1 MRGIRMAI
9 VLLSITLISLAAYI
23 ALVPRIFPF
32 RAKLAYEGDGSL
44 SPELGRFCRNWF
56 FKGEVARL
64 EFEVSNPYFR
74 DVKVEVFLAPFDDL
88 SSRRKICEFQAERSR
103 LLFPSI
109 TAQSLEIDT
118 RALNSSLYELQVYV
132 EGLAKYSSPTPPSS
146 NIESY
151 PWMLCVMERLNSS
164 AAERGDG
171 IPKLAVPCGLGVNI
185 HFVKPS
191 PSQEIDLDM
200 VANAGF
206 RLIRMDLTWDNVEKE
221 WGVYDFSDYEVLT
234 EELQKRGM
242 RPLYILDYGNS
253 LYDEGLS
260 PHTDEGRGAF
270 AAFAAAAV
278 REFGDDRV
286 IWEIWNEPNI
296 GVFWKPSPNVTNYA
310 MLAVE
315 AIRRMLEAQS
325 NCTII
330 APATS
335 GIDRNFIYE
344 AMRLGLGGRLSA
356 LSVHPYRSSEP
367 ETAFGEY
374 ENLREI
380 VGNLTV
386 VSSEWGYT
394 TNGQYGNKVDLV
406 TQAQYVVRI
415 YLTDLMQ
422 RVPISIIYDWKDD
435 GLSLQDS
442 EQNFGVVADHD
453 GSVGALGYRCFYV
466 KPSYFALYNLVRE
479 LRGLSPERELD
490 LGEGVYG
497 LWFSKGD
504 DRRLVVW
511 TRGDQ
516 RIVEFKL
523 DSARARAIRIF
534 GMAESIDPIDGVFRL
549 TVSGSP
555 TIICP

>member
-1 MRGIRMAI
+1 MVI
-9 VLLSITLISLAAYI
+9 VTSSIILISLAAYI

-32 RAKLAYEGDGSL
+32 KAKLAYEGDGTL

-56 FKGEVARL
+56 YKGEVARL
-64 EFEVSNPYFR
+64 EFEVQNPYFKDIKV
-74 DVKVEVFLAPFDDL
+74 DVYLAPFDDL
-88 SSRRKICEFQAERSR
+88 GSRRKIYEFQAERSR

-109 TAQSLEIDT
+109 STQSLEIDT
-118 RALNSSLYELQVYV
+118 YALNSSLYELQVFV
-132 EGLAKYSSPTPPSS
+132 EGLAKYTSPTLPSS

-151 PWMLCVMERLNSS
+151 PWMLCVMERLNLST
-164 AAERGDG
+164 ADRGCDG
-171 IPKLAVPCGLGVNI
+171 IPELVVPCGLGVNI

-200 VANAGF
+200 MANAGF

-221 WGVYDFSDYEVLT
+221 RGVYDFSDYEVLT
-234 EELQKRGM
+234 EELEKRGI

-253 LYDEGLS
+253 LYDEGLP

-270 AAFAAAAV
+270 ATFATAAV

-296 GVFWKPSPNVTNYA
+296 EVFWKPSPNVTNYA
-310 MLAVE
+310 MLAIE
-315 AIRRMLEAQS
+315 ASRRMREAEG

-335 GIDRNFIYE
+335 GIDRDFIYE
-344 AMRLGLGGRLSA
+344 AMRLGLSDRLSA
-356 LSVHPYRSSEP
+356 LSVHPYRPSEP
-367 ETAFGEY
+367 ETVFGEY

-394 TNGQYGNKVDLV
+394 TNGPYGNRVDLI
-406 TQAQYVVRI
+406 TQAQYIVRI
-415 YLTDLMQ
+415 YLTNLMQ

-435 GLSLQDS
+435 GLSQQDS
-442 EQNFGVVADHD
+442 EQNFGVVANHD
-453 GSVGALGYRCFYV
+453 GSARVLGFECFYV

-479 LRGLSPERELD
+479 LCGFSPEKEGVF
-490 LGEGVYG
+490 GEGIYG
-497 LWFSKGD
+497 LWFTKGD
-504 DRRLVVW
+504 DRKLVVW
-511 TRGDQ
+511 TGGDQ
-516 RIVEFKL
+516 RIVEIKM
-523 DSARARAIRIF
+523 DSASVRAIRIF
-534 GMAESIDPIDGVFRL
+534 GMVESIDPIDGVFKVN
-549 TVSGSP
+549 VSGSP
-555 TIICP
+555 TIICPQA